1 MKKEGLYLLF
11 IIILTPIVF
20 SAKITGTVYDLSLD
34 KVNNAIVF
42 VDSSPQQRIVATDG
56 IYSFN
61 LPIGNYEIKVDSTI
75 DGTYYSA
82 KENVEIIDDGEY
94 TLDLFLYPDLIEND
108 ELYDDS
114 NIDIPEINIEKKKNN
129 SINLLI
135 SLVFLIV
142 IMIYFMTHKK
152 KKKSKEKK
160 PESYPADSPLDDDL
174 QEIIYLL
181 QKNGG
186 RMTQKEI
193 RKSFA
198 LSEAK
203 ISMMITEL
211 IHLEQVKKI
220 KKGRGNIIVLR

>member
-1 MKKEGLYLLF
+1 M
-11 IIILTPIVF
+11 
-20 SAKITGTVYDLSLD
+20 
-34 KVNNAIVF
+34 
-42 VDSSPQQRIVATDG
+42 
-56 IYSFN
+56 
-61 LPIGNYEIKVDSTI
+61 
-75 DGTYYSA
+75 
-82 KENVEIIDDGEY
+82 
-94 TLDLFLYPDLIEND
+94 IEND

-193 RKSFA
+193 RKSFP

>member
-1 MKKEGLYLLF
+1 MIPLNTIYKIDCLKGMKL
-11 IIILTPIVF
+11 
-20 SAKITGTVYDLSLD
+20 
-34 KVNNAIVF
+34 
-42 VDSSPQQRIVATDG
+42 
-56 IYSFN
+56 
-61 LPIGNYEIKVDSTI
+61 
-75 DGTYYSA
+75 
-82 KENVEIIDDGEY
+82 IDD
-94 TLDLFLYPDLIEND
+94 
-108 ELYDDS
+108 
-114 NIDIPEINIEKKKNN
+114 N